1 MSVDAKQLKRSHI
14 LVVDDNP
21 ANVLLLEA
29 LLNQAEY
36 INISSTTDPTE
47 VAALHQHEN
56 YDLILLDIQMPR
68 MNGFQVME
76 QLQTLHDEDD
86 YLPVLVLTAQTDM
99 ETRLRSLDLGA
110 RDFVTKPFQHAE
122 VLQRIHNS
130 LEIRHLYRQQKNYNQ
145 ELAEKVHEATSELR
159 KSHLDIIR
167 CLGRAGEYRDNET
180 GEHVIRMSRSCQA
193 LALAY
198 GLGETRAEMILY
210 ASPMHDVGKIGIPD
224 YILLKPGKLTP
235 QEWEIMKTHAS
246 LGADIL
252 AENESDIIK
261 LARTIAVTHHEK
273 WDGTGYPNGLKG
285 EDIPVEGR
293 IAAICDVFDA
303 LTSWRPYK
311 NPWPIEEAI
320 AYLKEHSGT
329 HFDPNLVPIFLDI
342 LPDILKIRQ
351 EHQDDVEEMQRQAQL
366 V

>member
-1 MSVDAKQLKRSHI
+1 MAVDLTILKESRI

-21 ANVLLLEA
+21 SNVLLLEA
-29 LLNQAEY
+29 LLQQEDYQNV
-36 INISSTTDPTE
+36 SSTTDPTK
-47 VAALHQHEN
+47 VKGLHDEN
-56 YDLILLDIQMPR
+56 EFDLILLDIQMPK
-68 MNGFQVME
+68 MNGFEVME
-76 QLQTLHDEDD
+76 KLKEKHGDDD

-130 LEIRHLYRQQKNYNQ
+130 LEIRHLYKQQKEYSHTL
-145 ELAEKVHEATSELR
+145 EEKVHDATSELR
-159 KSHLDIIR
+159 KSQLDIIR

-180 GEHVIRMSRSCQA
+180 GEHVIRMSKSCQV

-198 GLGETRAEMILY
+198 GMSERQAELILY

-224 YILLKPGKLTP
+224 NILLKPGKLTP
-235 QEWEIMKTHAS
+235 EEWETMQTHAQ

-252 AENESDIIK
+252 ADNESEMVQ
-261 LARTIAVTHHEK
+261 LARSIALSHHEK
-273 WDGTGYPNGLKG
+273 WDGSGYPNGLKG
-285 EDIPVEGR
+285 EAIPIEGR

-311 NPWPIEEAI
+311 KAWTVEEAV
-320 AYLKEHSGT
+320 ALLERDAGS
-329 HFDPNLVPIFLDI
+329 HFDPNLVPLFISI
-342 LPDILKIRQ
+342 LPQVLSIRE
-351 EHQDDVEEMQRQAQL
+351 EHQDQIEDMETA
-366 V
+366 